1 MSITD
6 YLLDAA
12 LVLLVLLQIR
22 ERELTMRA
30 VIRPLIIVGA
40 AVANYLHGI
49 PTAGNDLVLIIAL
62 ALAGGLIGV
71 VSGQTVIM
79 RRGSRGEV
87 LARGGWASSAFWV
100 LGMGS
105 RFAFVVW
112 LTHWGGR
119 TIAQFNAAHAIT
131 SFEVWTVGLLAM
143 VLFEVAGRSLVLV
156 RRRQT
161 VQQGGVPELV
171 A

>member
-6 YLLDAA
+6 YLIDST

-22 ERELTMRA
+22 ERELTVRT
-30 VIRPLIIVGA
+30 VVRPLIIVGV

-49 PTAGNDLVLIIAL
+49 PTAGNDLVLVLSL
-62 ALAGGLIGV
+62 ALVGGLIGFL
-71 VSGQTVIM
+71 SGQAVLM
-79 RRGSRGEV
+79 RRGSHGEV
-87 LARGGWASSAFWV
+87 LARSGWLSGFYWV

-105 RFAFVVW
+105 RFAFVFW

-119 TIAQFNAAHAIT
+119 TIAQFNAAHTIT
-131 SFEVWTVGLLAM
+131 GFEAWTVALLAM
-143 VLFEVAGRSLVLV
+143 AVFEVTGRSAVLAW
-156 RRRQT
+156 RRRQLQE
-161 VQQGGVPELV
+161 VVEPEL